1 MRNKENTKLILVPL
15 QGIKLL
21 LYHAICSHRDLV
33 LGSFKE
39 VSTLKL
45 SNDGEWIQSLEW
57 LLMTLRIGLN
67 FFFDNVG
74 VMICCPILNPI
85 LDGDQ
90 KDT

>member
-1 MRNKENTKLILVPL
+1 MRTKENTKLILVPL

-45 SNDGEWIQSLEW
+45 SNDGEWIQSLE
-57 LLMTLRIGLN
+57 
-67 FFFDNVG
+67 
-74 VMICCPILNPI
+74 
-85 LDGDQ
+85 
-90 KDT
+90 